1 MEAPD
6 KAIQTWIVTADSSVG
21 IDALAKKLGE
31 MGMTIVQVLDVVGA
45 VEVRGS
51 ESLAR
56 DAGSLPGV
64 ANVEKELIVDVAP
77 RTHGSPEVLE
87 R

>member
-21 IDALAKKLGE
+21 IDTLAKKLGE
-31 MGMTIVQVLDVVGA
+31 MGLTIVQVLDVVGA

-56 DAGSLPGV
+56 EAGRLPGV
-64 ANVEKELIVDVAP
+64 ANVEKDLIVDVGPPDAQ
-77 RTHGSPEVLE
+77 TS
-87 R
+87 